1 MLRHTFIHIPGIGP
15 KTELK
20 LWERGIISWE
30 GYLANSALSGLSRQS
45 RMDLDRY
52 IERSIEALADGDALF
67 FEHLLPGRETWRIYA
82 EFKGGSV
89 FLDIETTGLGGG
101 GNYITVIGLF
111 DGREMK
117 TFIEGQNLEDF
128 PTELEKYSVIVTYGG
143 KCFDIPFIASEFK
156 DFRFTQAHIDLR
168 YVLHRVGYSGGLKQ
182 IEANLGIQREKGLRD
197 IDGYLATILWQR
209 HLGGDERALPALVRY
224 NMEDAVNLKY
234 LMEFSYNRMIDSLS
248 IPIDHLNPGKKTKV
262 DLTFDCG
269 IVEEI
274 RYEMS

>member
-1 MLRHTFIHIPGIGP
+1 MLRHTFIHIPGMGP

-45 RMDLDRY
+45 RADLDRY

-67 FEHLLPGRETWRIYA
+67 FEDLLPGREIWRIYA
-82 EFKGGSV
+82 EFKGGCV

-143 KCFDIPFIASEFK
+143 KCFDVPFIASEFK
-156 DFRFTQAHIDLR
+156 NFTFTQAHIDLR

-209 HLGGDERALPALVRY
+209 HLEGDERALPALVRY

-234 LMEFSYNRMIDSLS
+234 LMEFGYNRMIDSLPIS
-248 IPIDHLNPGKKTKV
+248 IDHLNPGKKTKV
-262 DLTFDCG
+262 DLTFDRG

-274 RYEMS
+274 RYEMG